1 MVKEVYPRKNSGW
14 HKVWVY
20 CNIWLLQQKDMH
32 HETSVVGI
40 GYGHECLSPQT
51 VIRHSVGACCT
62 KLSPQTKLW
71 RQACAT
77 TRKSVAT
84 CHIIVAI
91 IRSLATIHFLW
102 Q

>member
-1 MVKEVYPRKNSGW
+1 MR
-14 HKVWVY
+14 
-20 CNIWLLQQKDMH
+20 

-51 VIRHSVGACCT
+51 VNRHDVGACCI
-62 KLSPQTKLW
+62 KLSPRTKLW
-71 RQACAT
+71 QQAHAA

-84 CHIIVAI
+84 YHIIVAI
-91 IRSLATIHFLW
+91 IRFLATFCFLW

>member
-1 MVKEVYPRKNSGW
+1 
-14 HKVWVY
+14 
-20 CNIWLLQQKDMH
+20 
-32 HETSVVGI
+32 
-40 GYGHECLSPQT
+40 
-51 VIRHSVGACCT
+51 
-62 KLSPQTKLW
+62 LW
-71 RQACAT
+71 RQACAA